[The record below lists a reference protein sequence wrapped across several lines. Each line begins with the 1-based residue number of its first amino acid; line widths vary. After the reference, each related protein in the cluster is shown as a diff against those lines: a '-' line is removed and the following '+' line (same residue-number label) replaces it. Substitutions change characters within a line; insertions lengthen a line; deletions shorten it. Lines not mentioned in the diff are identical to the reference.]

1 MMLRV
6 KPCCEEAPAQEDIR
20 YDTAG
25 DSFDRQ
31 NLISAL
37 RHVYF
42 SAVGRHKPLPALR
55 DCLPHARLTTPARPI
70 IRSVPLDQ
78 IVGSENRTADFD
90 VCFRPVNRALRDR
103 WRRVAVAMESGV
115 ALPPVDLIETHLGYF
130 VRDGHHRVSVA
141 RALGLREIDAC
152 IVARESP
159 APDDLRATQ
168 DAGRAARPAGCAV

>member
-6 KPCCEEAPAQEDIR
+6 KTSCDETPAQEEIR

-25 DSFDRQ
+25 DSFDHQ

-42 SAVGRHKPLPALR
+42 SVVGRHKPLPSLR
-55 DCLPHARLTTPARPI
+55 DCLPHTRLTKPAHPI
-70 IRSVPLDQ
+70 TRSVPLDQ

-103 WRRVAVAMESGV
+103 WCRVAAAMESGV

-130 VRDGHHRVSVA
+130 VRDGNHRVSVA
-141 RALGLREIDAC
+141 RALGLRDIDAC
-152 IVARESP
+152 IVAREST
-159 APDDLRATQ
+159 ATDDLRAESH
-168 DAGRAARPAGCAV
+168 AGAAA